1 MGVQIYIRISFCNN
15 FFEKKIEKI
24 MLPKNEIK
32 LMFDFQKIVSKS
44 FANHDSFVDVA
55 SINLFF

>member
-1 MGVQIYIRISFCNN
+1 
-15 FFEKKIEKI
+15 

-55 SINLFF
+55 SINRFF